1 MKIIKVEGE
10 KEETKQ
16 AIIKEVAIMRKLTNT
31 HLVTYT
37 DFFEEKRLFYM
48 VMSLGNWDNL
58 QKFMDERN
66 CVRMEER
73 VILDI
78 ACQMIM
84 GLNYLHSLKLLHKDI
99 NPQNIFILGNVVK
112 IGDLSLSRYNLT
124 VPLLEEKKKEEDLD
138 AKMEKLKKKPK
149 KINAFASKKKTRRES
164 QQQPGAEGS
173 KEGDKTAL
181 VDQT

>member
-1 MKIIKVEGE
+1 
-10 KEETKQ
+10 
-16 AIIKEVAIMRKLTNT
+16 MRKLLNT

-37 DFFEEKRLFYM
+37 DFFEEKKLFYM

-78 ACQMIM
+78 ACQMMM

-124 VPLLEEKKKEEDLD
+124 VPLLEEKKKEEDLG
-138 AKMEKLKKKPK
+138 AKLE
-149 KINAFASKKKTRRES
+149 R
-164 QQQPGAEGS
+164 
-173 KEGDKTAL
+173 
-181 VDQT
+181 